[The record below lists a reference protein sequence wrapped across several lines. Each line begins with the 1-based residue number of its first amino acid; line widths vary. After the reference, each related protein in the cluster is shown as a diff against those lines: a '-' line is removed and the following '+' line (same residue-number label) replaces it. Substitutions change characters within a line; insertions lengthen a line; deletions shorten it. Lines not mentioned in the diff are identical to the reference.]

1 MDNVPTRRF
10 NLSHRHD
17 RTPSNG
23 RYKLI
28 QNSLTS
34 YIVDSAASRA
44 NKQGYARATNN
55 HKHD

>member
-10 NLSHRHD
+10 DLSHRHD
-17 RTPSNG
+17 RRLSNG

-34 YIVDSAASRA
+34 FIVDSAASHA
-44 NKQGYARATNN
+44 NKRGCARNR
-55 HKHD
+55 